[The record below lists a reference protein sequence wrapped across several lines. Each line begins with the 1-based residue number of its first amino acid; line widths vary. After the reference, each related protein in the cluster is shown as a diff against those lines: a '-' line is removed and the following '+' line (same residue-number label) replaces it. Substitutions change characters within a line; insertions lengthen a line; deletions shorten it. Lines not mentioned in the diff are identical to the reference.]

1 MPKRVAA
8 LLLTT
13 FTLLLT
19 TPPAAFCLSTDFYAQ
34 TCPRALTAVRAVVRG
49 AVTKD
54 RRMAAS
60 LIRLQFHDCFVRG
73 CDASVLLDNTT
84 TTVSEKGAVPN
95 RRFTKT
101 FRVIEDAK
109 STLER
114 ICPGVVSCADIIAVA
129 ARDASASVEGPS
141 WDVELGRRDSDVAFA
156 SLAASDI
163 PTPKDDLNTLIAL
176 FRKKGLNSRE
186 MVALS
191 GAHTLGTA
199 QCLAFRDRVYGNVTV
214 VKDVIDPDFA
224 RKKRRMCPAS
234 GGDRLVQPLDPV
246 TPTSFDNN
254 YFKALMIRKG
264 LLVTDQVLFSGG
276 ETDGVV
282 EEYSKD
288 GGKFKNEFA
297 AAMVKMGS
305 IEVLTGS
312 DGQIRRTCSKA
323 N

>member
-1 MPKRVAA
+1 M
-8 LLLTT
+8 
-13 FTLLLT
+13 LLLT

-141 WDVELGRRDSDVAFA
+141 WDVELGRRDSD
-156 SLAASDI
+156 
-163 PTPKDDLNTLIAL
+163 DLNTLIAL

-214 VKDVIDPDFA
+214 DFA

-282 EEYSKD
+282 DEYSKD
-288 GGKFKNEFA
+288 EGKFKNEFA

-305 IEVLTGS
+305 IEVMTGS